1 MYETWG
7 RQSSRVYVL
16 ADHIRLAA
24 GVVGNFVSRVRGYDS
39 LDPPP
44 RQPSVRCRRPKSTS
58 GHCPADGIN
67 YATAA
72 AVARV
77 PDLKQRV

>member
-1 MYETWG
+1 M
-7 RQSSRVYVL
+7 Q
-16 ADHIRLAA
+16 ADYIRLAA
-24 GVVGNFVSRVRGYDS
+24 GVVGNLVSRVRGYDS
-39 LDPPP
+39 LDPPHP
-44 RQPSVRCRRPKSTS
+44 PSLHCRRPKSTS

-72 AVARV
+72 AAAAAAARG